1 MMHRFLAPARAEL
14 EEAVDRYEARRPGLG
29 AEFATEVQT
38 AIDRILQLPLACP
51 RISPRCRRCRVARF
65 PYGVIYQIRPNQIV
79 IVAVMHLRR
88 DPSYWREREQS

>member
-14 EEAVDRYEARRPGLG
+14 EEAVDRYEASRPGLG

-51 RISPRCRRCRVARF
+51 RISPRCRRCRVAR
-65 PYGVIYQIRPNQIV
+65 
-79 IVAVMHLRR
+79 LC
-88 DPSYWREREQS
+88 DELSWSYYRLLMRVR

>member
-29 AEFATEVQT
+29 AEFAAEVQN
-38 AIDRILQLPLACP
+38 AISRILQLPLASP
-51 RISPRCRRCRVARF
+51 RISPRCRRSRVARF
-65 PYGVIYQIRPNQIV
+65 PYGVIYQIRQNHIL

-88 DPSYWREREQS
+88 EPSYWRDREKP